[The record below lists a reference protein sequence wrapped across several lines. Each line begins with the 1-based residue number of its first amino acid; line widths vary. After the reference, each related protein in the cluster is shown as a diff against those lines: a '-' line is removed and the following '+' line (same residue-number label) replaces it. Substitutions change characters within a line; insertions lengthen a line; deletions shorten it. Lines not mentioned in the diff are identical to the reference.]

1 MSKIINT
8 RISQKHDFEV
18 NWNKASGFI
27 PNAGEIIIYDAE
39 VDANGNE
46 LTGVRD
52 SSGNLPGSR
61 TEPITTA
68 RIKVGDG
75 RRNVIALEFASSAES
90 SAEIVPV
97 TQGGTGATTA
107 AQART
112 NLGVTPANI
121 GAVPTSR
128 TVNSKA
134 LSSNITL
141 SASDVSAVP
150 TTRKVNGKALSSDIT
165 LSANDVSAV
174 PTTRK
179 VNGKALSSNI
189 TITASDIGAAP
200 AYTYG
205 TTDLTAGVSPLDTG
219 VLYFVY
225 E

>member
-75 RRNVIALEFASSAES
+75 RRNVIALEFASN
-90 SAEIVPV
+90 AEIVPV

-128 TVNSKA
+128 
-134 LSSNITL
+134 
-141 SASDVSAVP
+141 
-150 TTRKVNGKALSSDIT
+150 KVNGKALSSDIT

-174 PTTRK
+174 PTSRTVNNKALSSNITLSASDVSAVPTTRT

>member
-1 MSKIINT
+1 MSKTINT

-52 SSGNLPGSR
+52 SSGNLPGGR

-75 RRNVIALEFASSAES
+75 RRNVIALEFASSAEIK
-90 SAEIVPV
+90 IVPV

-112 NLGVTPANI
+112 NLGVTPSNI

-128 TVNSKA
+128 TVNGKALSSNITLSANDVSAVPTSRTVNNKA

-150 TTRKVNGKALSSDIT
+150 TTRT
-165 LSANDVSAV
+165 
-174 PTTRK
+174 

>member
-1 MSKIINT
+1 MSKTINT

-52 SSGNLPGSR
+52 SSGNLPGGR

-75 RRNVIALEFASSAES
+75 RRNVIALEFASSAEIK
-90 SAEIVPV
+90 IVPV

-112 NLGVTPANI
+112 NLGVTPSNI

-128 TVNSKA
+128 TINGKALSSDITLSANDVSAVPTSRTVNNKA

-150 TTRKVNGKALSSDIT
+150 TTRT
-165 LSANDVSAV
+165 
-174 PTTRK
+174 

>member
-75 RRNVIALEFASSAES
+75 RRNVIALEFASSAS

-128 TVNSKA
+128 TINGKALSSDITLSANDVSAVPTSRTVNNKA

-150 TTRKVNGKALSSDIT
+150 TTRT
-165 LSANDVSAV
+165 
-174 PTTRK
+174 

>member
-1 MSKIINT
+1 MSKTINT

-52 SSGNLPGSR
+52 SSGNLPGGR

-75 RRNVIALEFASSAES
+75 RRNVIALEFASSAEIK
-90 SAEIVPV
+90 IVPV

-112 NLGVTPANI
+112 NLGVTPSNI

-128 TVNSKA
+128 TVNGKALSSNITLSANDVNAVPTSRTVNNKA

-150 TTRKVNGKALSSDIT
+150 TTRT
-165 LSANDVSAV
+165 
-174 PTTRK
+174 

>member
-52 SSGNLPGSR
+52 SSGNLPGDR

-75 RRNVIALEFASSAES
+75 RRNVIALEFVSSAEN
-90 SAEIVPV
+90 AEIVPV

-112 NLGVTPANI
+112 NLGVTPSNI

-128 TVNSKA
+128 TVNGKA

-150 TTRKVNGKALSSDIT
+150 TTRTVNNKALSSDIT

-174 PTTRK
+174 PTTRT

>member
-1 MSKIINT
+1 MSKTINT

-75 RRNVIALEFASSAES
+75 RRNVIALEFASSS
-90 SAEIVPV
+90 NNAEIVPV

-128 TVNSKA
+128 TVIGRDNSVHRSESLVCNSK
-134 LSSNITL
+134 STQDQNICFIMYT
-141 SASDVSAVP
+141 SVMIQ
-150 TTRKVNGKALSSDIT
+150 TTYILEV
-165 LSANDVSAV
+165 
-174 PTTRK
+174 
-179 VNGKALSSNI
+179 
-189 TITASDIGAAP
+189 
-200 AYTYG
+200 
-205 TTDLTAGVSPLDTG
+205 
-219 VLYFVY
+219 
-225 E
+225 

>member
-90 SAEIVPV
+90 AEIVPV

-128 TVNSKA
+128 TVN
-134 LSSNITL
+134 
-141 SASDVSAVP
+141 
-150 TTRKVNGKALSSDIT
+150 GKALSSDIA
-165 LSANDVSAV
+165 LSASDIGAV
-174 PTTRK
+174 PTSRT